1 MPVTRAGSVR
11 ATIWPD
17 SAPVPQPTSTHVAPA
32 GTLSQAR
39 NWSAARRLQ
48 RPMNRSYASASC
60 QRSAGIGDP
69 PGGPARCAYWGQART
84 MIRISVM
91 SSIAQRSPSR
101 PRPESFT
108 PPYGMWSIR

>member
-1 MPVTRAGSVR
+1 MTRAGSVR

-60 QRSAGIGDP
+60 QRSAGIAAPDVARR
-69 PGGPARCAYWGQART
+69 GGYWGQART

-101 PRPESFT
+101 PWPESFT
-108 PPYGMWSIR
+108 PP